1 MGIFNEFFKKEKPV
15 FTGIARGVGGFGFGG
30 AAGSSGPTEFSA
42 SGGTKT
48 SYSSYTVHT
57 FLIAD
62 NGTPT
67 GSFVVEN
74 APGSFTCD
82 ILVVG
87 GGGAGGGGESGAY
100 EAGGGGA
107 GGMRTFPNQPVGNG
121 NFTVTVGAGGANDG
135 GSDYAPGF
143 GGYSELAL
151 PSPLRSEGGG
161 VGGYHYMIG
170 LSYGA
175 SSGGGRR
182 TSTGANS
189 RNNHV
194 AGPPS
199 PEPAPVPAQGNFGGD
214 GYNDGGNSGGGG
226 GGGAGGQ
233 GGDAGSNAGGAGGVG
248 AQNNYRTGSNVYYAG
263 GGAGTGFSGGFGEGG
278 QGGGGDGGESGV
290 PGTANTGGGGGA
302 GDHDGP
308 SNNGGSGGPGII
320 VIRYQA

>member
-30 AAGSSGPTEFSA
+30 GAAGGGGGGFSV

-57 FLIAD
+57 FLSS
-62 NGTPT
+62 

-74 APGSFTCD
+74 APGSFACD

-87 GGGAGGGGESGAY
+87 GGGAGGSGESGAY

-107 GGMRTFPNQPVGNG
+107 GGFRKFPNQPVGNG
-121 NFTVTVGAGGANDG
+121 TFTVTVGDG
-135 GSDYAPGF
+135 GTADQDNLAPNY

-161 VGGYHYMIG
+161 VGGMGPIAG

-182 TSTGANS
+182 SYDGQHS

-194 AGPPS
+194 AGPPD
-199 PEPAPVPAQGNFGGD
+199 PIPAPVPNQGNYGGD
-214 GYNDGGNSGGGG
+214 GYSSGGNSGGGG

-263 GGAGTGFSGGFGEGG
+263 GGGGTGFSANGGAGG
-278 QGGGGDGGESGV
+278 QGGGGSGGNVGGDGS
-290 PGTANTGGGGGA
+290 ANTGGGGGA

-308 SNNGGSGGPGII
+308 EDNGGDGGPGII